1 MAAGEGN
8 TKALLALKMFSYRV
22 KKFIGSYVA
31 AMNGLDLLIFTG
43 GIGEN
48 DFNMRRM
55 ICTEMEYLGIVFN
68 TELNNGIKG
77 KDLVISKPES
87 EVIVMSVTTDEE
99 FVIASDTRYIV
110 EHQTV

>member
-1 MAAGEGN
+1 
-8 TKALLALKMFSYRV
+8 MFAYRV
-22 KKFIGSYVA
+22 KKYIVSYIA

-48 DFNMRRM
+48 DFNMRKM
-55 ICTEMEYLGIVFN
+55 ICSDMEYMGIVFN
-68 TELNNGIKG
+68 PEVNEGVKG
-77 KDLVISKPES
+77 KDLVISRPDS

-99 FVIASDTRYIV
+99 FVIASDTRFIV